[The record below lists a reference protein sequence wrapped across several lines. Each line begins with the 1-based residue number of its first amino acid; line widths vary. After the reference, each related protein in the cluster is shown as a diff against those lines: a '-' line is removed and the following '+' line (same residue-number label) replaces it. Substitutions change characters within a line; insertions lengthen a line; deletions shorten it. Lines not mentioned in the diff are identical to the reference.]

1 MALNFVESIFLRTFV
16 LPCSNY
22 TIIMYLDIRKGK
34 DPRYYIMQGFRKKE
48 GGTSSKVYM
57 KLGKASEIRERYGCG
72 DAEAWAHQKLKEIN
86 DSIKDDRASVMVSYN
101 PDKKI
106 ERGQWRTV
114 HCGHM
119 VLLPL
124 YNKLGLAQFS
134 AEVSKRHRFK
144 YDFADI
150 LRKLVM
156 CRILFPDSKRA
167 TREYLNDFVDA
178 PDFSLDD
185 IYNFLGILSQEI
197 THLQKNLYEATK
209 NELSR
214 RTGVIYYDCTNY
226 YFEIE
231 KEDTLRRYG
240 KSKEHRPNPIV
251 QMGMFMD
258 ADGLPLAFCINP
270 GNTSEQQTLR
280 PLEEILAN
288 EFNLS
293 EFVVCTDAGLASI
306 DNRLYNT
313 SEGRNYIVTQSIPQ
327 LPALMKDWAQE
338 KKGWR
343 RLGDKED
350 VSYDI
355 SELDLEKEK
364 GHLYYRERWFKEDRS
379 GVKAY
384 EERLIVTFS
393 PKYALYQRQ
402 LRAQHIQKALRMIE
416 RRSEKS
422 RQTQQDPRRLISTAK
437 YTDAGEL
444 AQNTVMSLDVK
455 LIEKEKAMDGL
466 SCVATRLEDSVGE
479 ILHVN
484 GYRYEI
490 EHLFRVTKTEFD
502 ARPVYLR
509 REDRIRAHFAI
520 CFVALL
526 LLKAF
531 QKQVNEGLDQGSGYS
546 SEQIIAA
553 LAGMD
558 YNVVRGTGYV
568 PAYSATALRSRCCEI
583 ANLPIDRQI
592 VLNRKMRQLLKV
604 LNKC

>member
-1 MALNFVESIFLRTFV
+1 
-16 LPCSNY
+16 
-22 TIIMYLDIRKGK
+22 MYLDIRKGK

-57 KLGKASEIRERYGCG
+57 KLGKESEIRERYGCA
-72 DAEAWAHQKLKEIN
+72 DAEAWARQKLREVN
-86 DSIKDDRASVMVSYN
+86 EAYKDDKASVMVSYS
-101 PDKKI
+101 PDRRI
-106 ERGQWRTV
+106 ETGKWRTV

-124 YNKLGLAQFS
+124 YNRLGLAQFS
-134 AEVSKRHRFK
+134 AEVSRRYRFR

-156 CRILFPDSKRA
+156 SRILFPDSKRA
-167 TREYLNDFVDA
+167 TRECLNDFVDA

-185 IYNFLGILSQEI
+185 IYNFLEVLSREI
-197 THLQKNLYEATK
+197 TPLQKSLYEATRK
-209 NELSR
+209 ELSR

-231 KEDTLRRYG
+231 REDELRRYG
-240 KSKEHRPNPIV
+240 RSKEHRPNPIV
-251 QMGMFMD
+251 QMGLFMD

-270 GNTSEQQTLR
+270 GNTSEQQTLQ

-293 EFVVCTDAGLASI
+293 EFIVCTDAGLASI

-313 SEGRNYIVTQSIPQ
+313 TEGRNYIVTQSIPQ
-327 LPALMKDWAQE
+327 LPALMKDWALE

-343 RLGDKED
+343 RLGDRED
-350 VSYDI
+350 VTYDI
-355 SELDLEKEK
+355 SELDLDMEKE
-364 GHLYYRERWFKEDRS
+364 HLYYRERWFKEDRS
-379 GVKAY
+379 TVKDF

-393 PKYALYQRQ
+393 PRYALYQRQ
-402 LRAQHIQKALRMIE
+402 LRAQHIQKALGMI
-416 RRSEKS
+416 RCRSEKS

-437 YTDAGEL
+437 YTDAGEM
-444 AQNTVMSLDVK
+444 AENTVMSLDVE

-466 SCVATRLEDSVGE
+466 NCVATRLEDSVGD
-479 ILHVN
+479 ILHAN
-484 GYRYEI
+484 GFRYEI

-531 QKQVNEGLDQGSGYS
+531 QRQVNEGLDEDSRYS
-546 SEQIIAA
+546 SEQIITA

-558 YNVVRGTGYV
+558 YNVIRGTGYV
-568 PAYSATALRSRCCEI
+568 PAYSATALRSRCCET

-592 VLNRKMRQLLKV
+592 VLNRKMRQHLKA

>member
-1 MALNFVESIFLRTFV
+1 
-16 LPCSNY
+16 
-22 TIIMYLDIRKGK
+22 MYLDIRKGK

-48 GGTSSKVYM
+48 GGTSSRVYL
-57 KLGKASEIRERYGCG
+57 KLGKASEIMDKYGCD
-72 DAEAWAHQKLKEIN
+72 DAEAWARQKLREVN
-86 DSIKDDRASVMVSYN
+86 DSIRDDKASVMVPYN
-101 PDKKI
+101 PDMKI
-106 ERGQWRTV
+106 ETGSWKTV

-134 AEVSKRHRFK
+134 AEVGRRHRFR

-156 CRILFPDSKRA
+156 CRVLFPDSKRA
-167 TREYLNDFVDA
+167 TRECLNEFVDA

-185 IYNFLGILSQEI
+185 IYNFLGVLAEEI
-197 THLQKNLYEATK
+197 TPLQKSLYEATR

-231 KEDTLRRYG
+231 KEDSLRRYG
-240 KSKEHRPNPIV
+240 RSKEHRPNPIV

-270 GNTSEQQTLR
+270 GNTSEQQTLQ

-288 EFNLS
+288 DFNLS

-313 SEGRNYIVTQSIPQ
+313 TEGRNYIVTQSIPQ
-327 LPALMKDWAQE
+327 LPGTMKDWALE
-338 KKGWR
+338 KKGWK
-343 RLGDKED
+343 RLGDSDD
-350 VSYDI
+350 VTYDI
-355 SELDLEKEK
+355 SELNLENEK
-364 GHLYYRERWFKEDRS
+364 GHLYYRERWFRENRS
-379 GVKAY
+379 AVKDY

-402 LRAQHIQKALRMIE
+402 LRAQHMEKALEMIR

-422 RQTQQDPRRLISTAK
+422 RQTQQDPRRLISTVRC
-437 YTDAGEL
+437 TDDGEV
-444 AQNTVMSLDVK
+444 AQNTLMSLDTD

-466 SCVATRLEDSVGE
+466 NCVATRLEDSVGD

-484 GYRYEI
+484 GFRYEI

-531 QKQVNEGLDQGSGYS
+531 QKQVNEGMDEDSRYS
-546 SEQIIAA
+546 SEQIISA
-553 LAGMD
+553 LAGMK

-568 PAYSATALRSRCCEI
+568 PAYSATALRSRCCET

-592 VLNRKMRQLLKV
+592 VLNREMRQYVKM
-604 LNKC
+604 LNKG

>member
-1 MALNFVESIFLRTFV
+1 
-16 LPCSNY
+16 
-22 TIIMYLDIRKGK
+22 MYLDIRKGK
-34 DPRYYIMQGFRKKE
+34 DRRFYIMQGFRIKG
-48 GGTSSKVYM
+48 GGTSTKVHM
-57 KLGKASEIRERYGCG
+57 KLGTESEIKEKYDCE
-72 DAEAWAHQKLKEIN
+72 DAEAWARQKLKEIN
-86 DSIKDDRASVMVSYN
+86 ASLKEEKASVMVSYN
-101 PDKKI
+101 PVKKI
-106 ERGQWRTV
+106 EPGRWRSV
-114 HCGHM
+114 HCGHL

-124 YNKLGLAQFS
+124 YNKLGLAKFS
-134 AEVSKRHRFK
+134 AEVASRHRFK

-150 LRKLVM
+150 LCKLVM

-167 TREYLNDFVDA
+167 SRECMNDFVDA

-185 IYNFLGILSQEI
+185 IYNFLEVLSKEL
-197 THLQKNLYEATK
+197 TPLQKSLYEATK

-231 KEDTLRRYG
+231 KEDNLRRYG

-270 GNTSEQQTLR
+270 GNTSEQQTLQ

-313 SEGRNYIVTQSIPQ
+313 TEGRNYIVTQSIPG
-327 LPALMKDWAQE
+327 LPGLMKEWALE
-338 KKGWR
+338 KTGWR
-343 RLGDKED
+343 KLGDKED
-350 VSYDI
+350 RVYDI
-355 SELDLEKEK
+355 SELDLAAEKDN
-364 GHLYYRERWFKEDRS
+364 LYYRERWFKENRS
-379 GVKAY
+379 SIKDY

-402 LRAQHIQKALRMIE
+402 LRAEHISKALRMIE
-416 RRSEKS
+416 NKSEKS
-422 RQTQQDPRRLISTAK
+422 RQAQQDPRRFIAT
-437 YTDAGEL
+437 THCTPDGEV
-444 AQNTVMSLDVK
+444 AEKSVMGLDMAA
-455 LIEKEKAMDGL
+455 IEKEKAMDGL
-466 SCVATRLEDSVGE
+466 NCLATKLDDTVGE

-484 GYRYEI
+484 GFRYEI

-520 CFVALL
+520 CFIALL

-531 QKQVNEGLDQGSGYS
+531 QKQLNEGLGEEQRYS
-546 SEQIIAA
+546 SEQIINA

-558 YNVVRGTGYV
+558 YNIVRGTGYV
-568 PAYSATALRSRCCEI
+568 PAYSATALRSRSCEVSGVQ
-583 ANLPIDRQI
+583 IDTQI
-592 VLNRKMRQLLKV
+592 VLNRKMRQYVKMLK
-604 LNKC
+604 KC

>member
-1 MALNFVESIFLRTFV
+1 
-16 LPCSNY
+16 
-22 TIIMYLDIRKGK
+22 MYLDIRKGK

-48 GGTSSKVYM
+48 GGTSSRVYL
-57 KLGKASEIRERYGCG
+57 KLGKASEIMDKYGCD
-72 DAEAWAHQKLKEIN
+72 DAEAWARRKLKEIN
-86 DSIKDDRASVMVSYN
+86 DSIRDDKASVMVPYN
-101 PDKKI
+101 PDMKI
-106 ERGQWRTV
+106 ETGSWKTV

-134 AEVSKRHRFK
+134 AEVSRRHRFR

-167 TREYLNDFVDA
+167 TRECLNEFVDA

-185 IYNFLGILSQEI
+185 IYNFLGVLAEEI
-197 THLQKNLYEATK
+197 TPLQKSLYEATR

-231 KEDTLRRYG
+231 KEDSLRRYG
-240 KSKEHRPNPIV
+240 RSKEHRPNPIV

-270 GNTSEQQTLR
+270 GNTGEQQTLQ

-288 EFNLS
+288 DFNLS

-313 SEGRNYIVTQSIPQ
+313 TEGRNYIVTQSIPQ
-327 LPALMKDWAQE
+327 LPGTMKDWALE
-338 KKGWR
+338 KKGWK
-343 RLGDKED
+343 RLGDSDD
-350 VSYDI
+350 VTYDI
-355 SELDLEKEK
+355 SELNLENEK
-364 GHLYYRERWFKEDRS
+364 GHLYYRERWFRENRS
-379 GVKAY
+379 AVKDY

-402 LRAQHIQKALRMIE
+402 LRAQHMEKALEMIR

-422 RQTQQDPRRLISTAK
+422 RQTQQDPRRLISTVRC
-437 YTDAGEL
+437 TDDGEV
-444 AQNTVMSLDVK
+444 AQNTLMSLDTD

-466 SCVATRLEDSVGE
+466 NCVATRLEDSVGD

-484 GYRYEI
+484 GFRYEI

-531 QKQVNEGLDQGSGYS
+531 QKQVNEGMDEDSRYS
-546 SEQIIAA
+546 SEQIISA
-553 LAGMD
+553 LAGMK

-568 PAYSATALRSRCCEI
+568 PAYSATALRSRCCET

-592 VLNRKMRQLLKV
+592 VLNREMRQYVKM
-604 LNKC
+604 LNKG

>member
-1 MALNFVESIFLRTFV
+1 
-16 LPCSNY
+16 
-22 TIIMYLDIRKGK
+22 MYLSVTKGK
-34 DPRYYIMQGFRKKE
+34 DPHFYILQSFRKKE
-48 GGTSSKVYM
+48 GGTTSKRYM
-57 KLGKASEIRERYGCG
+57 DLGTASHIKSVYGCS
-72 DAEAWAHQKLKEIN
+72 DPHAWAEAKLKDIN
-86 DSIKDDRASVMVSYN
+86 DSLKEDKASVMVLYN
-101 PDKKI
+101 PNKKI
-106 ERGQWRTV
+106 ESGQWRTV

-124 YNKLGLAQFS
+124 YNKLGLAKFS
-134 AEVSKRHRFK
+134 AGVAARHRFK

-150 LRKLVM
+150 LYKLVM

-167 TREYLNDFVDA
+167 TRECLNDFVDA

-185 IYNFLGILSQEI
+185 IYNFLGVLAKEI
-197 THLQKNLYEATK
+197 TPLQKSLYEATK
-209 NELSR
+209 RELSR

-270 GNTSEQQTLR
+270 GNTSEQQTLQ

-313 SEGRNYIVTQSIPQ
+313 TEGRNYIVTQSIPG
-327 LPALMKDWAQE
+327 LPKLMREWALE

-343 RLGDKED
+343 KLGDKD
-350 VSYDI
+350 DRTYDI
-355 SELDLEKEK
+355 SDLDLEAEK
-364 GHLYYRERWFKEDRS
+364 NSLYYRERWFKENRS
-379 GVKAY
+379 NVKDY

-402 LRAQHIQKALRMIE
+402 LRAQHIEKALSMIE
-416 RRSEKS
+416 KKSEKS
-422 RQTQQDPRRLISTAK
+422 RQTQQDPRRLIATTHCT
-437 YTDAGEL
+437 TDGEI
-444 AQNTVMSLDVK
+444 AENSVMSLDPEI
-455 LIEKEKAMDGL
+455 IEKEKAMDGL
-466 SCVATRLEDSVGE
+466 NCVATRLEDSVGE

-484 GYRYEI
+484 GFRYEI

-520 CFVALL
+520 CFIALL

-531 QKQVNEGLDQGSGYS
+531 QRQLNEGLGEEQRYS
-546 SEQIIAA
+546 SEQIINA

-558 YNVVRGTGYV
+558 YNIVRGTGYV
-568 PAYSATALRSRCCEI
+568 PAYSATALISRSCKVSGVQ
-583 ANLPIDRQI
+583 IDTQI
-592 VLNRKMRQLLKV
+592 VLNRKMRQYIKMLK
-604 LNKC
+604 KC

>member
-1 MALNFVESIFLRTFV
+1 
-16 LPCSNY
+16 
-22 TIIMYLDIRKGK
+22 MYLDIRKGK
-34 DPRYYIMQGFRKKE
+34 DPRFYIMQGFRKKE
-48 GGTSSKVYM
+48 GGTSSKVYLR
-57 KLGKASEIRERYGCG
+57 LGKASEIIEKYGCA
-72 DAEAWAHQKLKEIN
+72 DAEVWAREKLKEIN
-86 DSIKDDRASVMVSYN
+86 DSLKEGKASVMVTYS
-101 PDKKI
+101 PDRKI
-106 ERGQWRTV
+106 APGQWRTV

-124 YNKLGLAQFS
+124 YNKLGLDQFS
-134 AEVSKRHRFK
+134 AEVTRRYRFK

-167 TREYLNDFVDA
+167 TRECLNDFVDA

-185 IYNFLGILSQEI
+185 IYNFLEVLSNEI
-197 THLQKNLYEATK
+197 APLQKRLYEATR

-231 KEDTLRRYG
+231 KEDNLRRYG

-270 GNTSEQQTLR
+270 GNTSEQQTLQ

-306 DNRLYNT
+306 NNRLYNT
-313 SEGRNYIVTQSIPQ
+313 TEGRSYIVTQSIPQ
-327 LPALMKDWAQE
+327 LPKLMKDWALE

-350 VSYDI
+350 ITYDI
-355 SELDLEKEK
+355 SELNLEAERE
-364 GHLYYRERWFKEDRS
+364 HLFYRERWFKENRS
-379 GVKAY
+379 NVKEY

-402 LRAQHIQKALRMIE
+402 LRAQHIEKALRMIE
-416 RRSEKS
+416 RKSEKS
-422 RQTQQDPRRLISTAK
+422 RQTQQDPRRLITTAS
-437 YTDAGEL
+437 YTDDGEL
-444 AQNTVMSLDVK
+444 ASNTVMNLDVE
-455 LIEKEKAMDGL
+455 LIEKERAMDGL
-466 SCVATRLEDSVGE
+466 NCVATRLEDSVGE

-484 GYRYEI
+484 GFRYEI

-531 QKQVNEGLDQGSGYS
+531 QKQVNEGLDEDSRYS
-546 SEQIIAA
+546 SEQIIDA
-553 LAGMD
+553 LSGMD
-558 YNVVRGTGYV
+558 YNAVRGTGYV
-568 PAYSATALRSRCCEI
+568 PAYSATALRSRCCET

-592 VLNRKMRQLLKV
+592 VLNRKMRQYLKV

>member
-1 MALNFVESIFLRTFV
+1 
-16 LPCSNY
+16 
-22 TIIMYLDIRKGK
+22 MYLSISKGK
-34 DPRYYIMQGFRKKE
+34 DPHFYILQGFRKKE
-48 GGTSSKVYM
+48 GGTSSKLYM
-57 KLGKASEIRERYGCG
+57 NLGTASEIKKNYGCE
-72 DAEAWAHQKLKEIN
+72 DAEAWARLKLKEIN
-86 DSIKDDRASVMVSYN
+86 DSIKEDKASVMVSYN
-101 PDKKI
+101 PNKKI
-106 ERGQWRTV
+106 EAGQWRTV
-114 HCGHM
+114 HCGHL
-119 VLLPL
+119 VLMPL

-134 AEVSKRHRFK
+134 KEVTERYRFK

-150 LRKLVM
+150 LCKLVM

-167 TREYLNDFVDA
+167 SREYMNDFVDA
-178 PDFSLDD
+178 PDCSLDD
-185 IYNFLGILSQEI
+185 IYNFLEVLAKEI
-197 THLQKNLYEATK
+197 TPLQKRLYEATK
-209 NELSR
+209 KELSR

-231 KEDTLRRYG
+231 REDNLRRYG

-270 GNTSEQQTLR
+270 GNTSEQQTMQ

-306 DNRLYNT
+306 DNRRYNT
-313 SEGRNYIVTQSIPQ
+313 SEGRNYIVTQSIPG
-327 LPALMKDWAQE
+327 LPEQMKEWALE
-338 KKGWR
+338 KSGWR
-343 RLGDKED
+343 KFGDNED
-350 VSYDI
+350 RTYDI
-355 SELDLEKEK
+355 STLDLNAEK
-364 GHLYYRERWFKEDRS
+364 HNLYYRERWFKGNRS
-379 GVKAY
+379 NIKDY

-402 LRAQHIQKALRMIE
+402 LRAEHIEKAKRMIKNK
-416 RRSEKS
+416 SEKS
-422 RQTQQDPRRLISTAK
+422 RQTQQDPRRLIATAHC
-437 YTDAGEL
+437 TENGEI
-444 AQNTVMSLDVK
+444 AEKSVMNLNK
-455 LIEKEKAMDGL
+455 PLIEKEEAMDGL
-466 SCVATRLEDSVGE
+466 YCLATRLEDSVGE

-484 GYRYEI
+484 GFRYEI

-531 QKQVNEGLDQGSGYS
+531 QKQLNEGAKEEETYS
-546 SEQIIAA
+546 TEQIIKA

-558 YNVVRGTGYV
+558 YNVVRGTGYI
-568 PAYSATALRSRCCEI
+568 PAYSATELRSKCCQI
-583 ANLPIDRQI
+583 SNVQIDKQI
-592 VLNRKMRQLLKV
+592 VLNRKMRQYVKMLK
-604 LNKC
+604 LG

>member
-1 MALNFVESIFLRTFV
+1 
-16 LPCSNY
+16 
-22 TIIMYLDIRKGK
+22 MYLDIRKGK
-34 DPRYYIMQGFRKKE
+34 DRRFYIMQGFRVKG
-48 GGTSSKVYM
+48 GGTSTKVYL
-57 KLGKASEIRERYGCG
+57 KLGKESEIKEKYGCT
-72 DAEAWAHQKLKEIN
+72 DAEAWARQKLKEIN
-86 DSIKDDRASVMVSYN
+86 DSVKEDKASVMVSYN
-101 PDKKI
+101 PNRKI
-106 ERGQWRTV
+106 ESGQWRIV

-124 YNKLGLAQFS
+124 YNKLGLAGFS
-134 AEVSKRHRFK
+134 AEVSARHRFK
-144 YDFADI
+144 YNFEDI
-150 LRKLVM
+150 LFKLVM

-167 TREYLNDFVDA
+167 SREYMADFVDA

-185 IYNFLGILSQEI
+185 IYNFLEVLSKEI
-197 THLQKNLYEATK
+197 TPLQKSLYEATK

-231 KEDTLRRYG
+231 REDSLRRYG

-270 GNTSEQQTLR
+270 GNTSEQQTLK

-293 EFVVCTDAGLASI
+293 EFVVCTDAGLGSM

-313 SEGRNYIVTQSIPQ
+313 TEGRNYIVTQSIPG
-327 LPALMKDWAQE
+327 LPRLMREWALE
-338 KKGWR
+338 KTGWR
-343 RLGDKED
+343 RLGDKD
-350 VSYDI
+350 DRVYDI
-355 SELDLEKEK
+355 SDLDLEAEK
-364 GHLYYRERWFKEDRS
+364 NNLYYRERWFVENRS
-379 GVKAY
+379 DVKNY

-402 LRAQHIQKALRMIE
+402 LRAEHIGKALAMIG
-416 RRSEKS
+416 RKSEKS
-422 RQTQQDPRRLISTAK
+422 RQSQQDPRRLISTTHCTADGEVAQK
-437 YTDAGEL
+437 SVMALDTD
-444 AQNTVMSLDVK
+444 V
-455 LIEKEKAMDGL
+455 IEREQSMDGL
-466 SCVATRLEDSVGE
+466 NCVATRLEDSVGE

-484 GYRYEI
+484 GFRYEI
-490 EHLFRVTKTEFD
+490 EHLFRVTKTELD

-509 REDRIRAHFAI
+509 REDRIRAHFAV

-531 QKQVNEGLDQGSGYS
+531 QMQLNDGLGEDQKYS
-546 SEQIIAA
+546 TGQIINA

-568 PAYSATALRSRCCEI
+568 PAYSATLLRSRCCEVSGVQ
-583 ANLPIDRQI
+583 IDTQI
-592 VLNRKMRQLLKV
+592 VLNRKMRQYIKMLK
-604 LNKC
+604 KC

>member
-1 MALNFVESIFLRTFV
+1 
-16 LPCSNY
+16 
-22 TIIMYLDIRKGK
+22 MYLDIRKGK

-48 GGTSSKVYM
+48 GGTSSRVYL
-57 KLGKASEIRERYGCG
+57 KLGKASEIMDKYGCD
-72 DAEAWAHQKLKEIN
+72 DAEAWARRKLKEIN
-86 DSIKDDRASVMVSYN
+86 DSIRDDKASVMVPYN
-101 PDKKI
+101 PDMKI
-106 ERGQWRTV
+106 ETGNWKTV

-134 AEVSKRHRFK
+134 AEVSRRHRFR

-156 CRILFPDSKRA
+156 CRVLFPDSKRA
-167 TREYLNDFVDA
+167 TRECLNEFVDA

-185 IYNFLGILSQEI
+185 IYNFLGVLAEEI
-197 THLQKNLYEATK
+197 TPLQKSLYEATR

-231 KEDTLRRYG
+231 KEDSLRRYG
-240 KSKEHRPNPIV
+240 RSKEHRPNPIV

-270 GNTSEQQTLR
+270 GNTGEQQTLQ

-288 EFNLS
+288 DFNLS

-313 SEGRNYIVTQSIPQ
+313 TEGRNYIVTQSIPQ
-327 LPALMKDWAQE
+327 LPGTMKDWALE
-338 KKGWR
+338 KKGWK
-343 RLGDKED
+343 RLGDSDD
-350 VSYDI
+350 VTYDI
-355 SELDLEKEK
+355 SELNLENEK
-364 GHLYYRERWFKEDRS
+364 GHLYYRERWFRENRS
-379 GVKAY
+379 AVKDY

-402 LRAQHIQKALRMIE
+402 LRAQHMEKALEMIR

-422 RQTQQDPRRLISTAK
+422 RQTQQDPRRLISTVRC
-437 YTDAGEL
+437 TDDGEV
-444 AQNTVMSLDVK
+444 AQNTLMSLDTD

-466 SCVATRLEDSVGE
+466 NCVATRLEDSVGD

-484 GYRYEI
+484 GFRYEI

-531 QKQVNEGLDQGSGYS
+531 QRQVNEGMDEDSRYS
-546 SEQIIAA
+546 SEQIISA
-553 LAGMD
+553 LAGMK

-568 PAYSATALRSRCCEI
+568 PAYSATALRSRCCET

-592 VLNRKMRQLLKV
+592 VLNRKMRQYVKM
-604 LNKC
+604 LNKG

>member
-1 MALNFVESIFLRTFV
+1 
-16 LPCSNY
+16 
-22 TIIMYLDIRKGK
+22 MYLDIRKGK

-48 GGTSSKVYM
+48 GGTSSRVYL
-57 KLGKASEIRERYGCG
+57 KLGKASEIMDKYGCD
-72 DAEAWAHQKLKEIN
+72 DAEAWARRKLKEIN
-86 DSIKDDRASVMVSYN
+86 DSIRDDKASVMVPYN
-101 PDKKI
+101 PDMKI
-106 ERGQWRTV
+106 ETGNWKTV

-134 AEVSKRHRFK
+134 AEVSRRHRFR

-167 TREYLNDFVDA
+167 TRECLNEFVDA

-185 IYNFLGILSQEI
+185 IYNFLGVLAEEI
-197 THLQKNLYEATK
+197 TPLQKSLYEATR

-231 KEDTLRRYG
+231 KEDSLRRYG
-240 KSKEHRPNPIV
+240 RSKEHRPNPIV

-270 GNTSEQQTLR
+270 GNTGEQQTLQ

-288 EFNLS
+288 DFNLS

-313 SEGRNYIVTQSIPQ
+313 TEGRNYIVTQSIPQ
-327 LPALMKDWAQE
+327 LPGTMKDWALE
-338 KKGWR
+338 KKGWK
-343 RLGDKED
+343 RLGDSDD
-350 VSYDI
+350 VTYDI
-355 SELDLEKEK
+355 SELNLENEK
-364 GHLYYRERWFKEDRS
+364 GHLYYRERWFRENRS
-379 GVKAY
+379 AVKDY

-402 LRAQHIQKALRMIE
+402 LRAQHMEKALEMIR

-422 RQTQQDPRRLISTAK
+422 RQTQQDPRRLISTVRC
-437 YTDAGEL
+437 TDDGEV
-444 AQNTVMSLDVK
+444 AQNTLMSLDTD

-466 SCVATRLEDSVGE
+466 NCVATRLEDSVGD

-484 GYRYEI
+484 GFRYEI

-531 QKQVNEGLDQGSGYS
+531 QRQVNEGMDEDSRYS
-546 SEQIIAA
+546 SEQIISA
-553 LAGMD
+553 LAGMK

-568 PAYSATALRSRCCEI
+568 PAYSATALRSRCCET

-592 VLNRKMRQLLKV
+592 VLNRKMRQYVKM
-604 LNKC
+604 LNKG

>member
-1 MALNFVESIFLRTFV
+1 
-16 LPCSNY
+16 
-22 TIIMYLDIRKGK
+22 MYLSITKGK
-34 DPRYYIMQGFRKKE
+34 DPHFYILQAYRKKE
-48 GGTSSKVYM
+48 GGTSSKLYLN
-57 KLGKASEIRERYGCG
+57 LGTASEIRDKYGCA
-72 DAEAWAHQKLKEIN
+72 DAHVWAKSKLKEIN
-86 DSIKDDRASVMVSYN
+86 NSIKEDKASVMVSYN
-101 PDKKI
+101 PNKKI
-106 ERGQWRTV
+106 EAGQWRTV
-114 HCGHM
+114 HCGHL

-124 YNKLGLAQFS
+124 YNKLGLAKFS
-134 AEVSKRHRFK
+134 EEVMARHRFK

-150 LRKLVM
+150 LCKLVM

-167 TREYLNDFVDA
+167 SREYMTDFVDA

-185 IYNFLGILSQEI
+185 IYNFLEVLSKEI
-197 THLQKNLYEATK
+197 TPLQKSLYEATK

-231 KEDTLRRYG
+231 KEDDLRRYG

-258 ADGLPLAFCINP
+258 ADGLPLAFCIHP
-270 GNTSEQQTLR
+270 GNTSEQQTMQ

-288 EFNLS
+288 DFNLS

-313 SEGRNYIVTQSIPQ
+313 TEGRNYIVTQSIPG
-327 LPALMKDWAQE
+327 LPKLIKEWALE
-338 KKGWR
+338 KTGWR
-343 RLGDKED
+343 KLGDKQD
-350 VSYDI
+350 RIYDI
-355 SELDLEKEK
+355 SELNLEAEK
-364 GHLYYRERWFKEDRS
+364 DNLYYRERWFKENRS
-379 GVKAY
+379 NIKEY

-402 LRAQHIQKALRMIE
+402 LRAEHISKALQMIE
-416 RRSEKS
+416 RKSEKS
-422 RQTQQDPRRLISTAK
+422 RQTQQDPRRLINTTHCT
-437 YTDAGEL
+437 TDGEV
-444 AQNTVMSLDVK
+444 AEKSVMSLDTSV
-455 LIEKEKAMDGL
+455 IEKEQALDGL
-466 SCVATRLEDSVGE
+466 NCVATRLEDPVGE

-484 GYRYEI
+484 GFRYEI

-531 QKQVNEGLDQGSGYS
+531 QKQLNEGLEEDMHYS
-546 SEQIIAA
+546 TEQIISA

-568 PAYSATALRSRCCEI
+568 PAYSATNLRSRCCDVSKIQIDTEI
-583 ANLPIDRQI
+583 
-592 VLNRKMRQLLKV
+592 VVNRKMRQYIRMLK
-604 LNKC
+604 KS

>member
-1 MALNFVESIFLRTFV
+1 
-16 LPCSNY
+16 
-22 TIIMYLDIRKGK
+22 MYLDIRKGK
-34 DPRYYIMQGFRKKE
+34 DPRFYIVHGFRKKE
-48 GGTSSKVYM
+48 GGTSTSVYM
-57 KLGKASEIRERYGCG
+57 KLGKASEICERYGCA
-72 DAEAWAHQKLKEIN
+72 DAEAWARQKLKEVN
-86 DSIKDDRASVMVSYN
+86 DSLKDGKVPVAVNYN

-106 ERGQWRTV
+106 EEGNWKSV

-124 YNKLGLAQFS
+124 YNKLGLTQFS
-134 AEVSKRHRFK
+134 AEVSERYRFK

-167 TREYLNDFVDA
+167 TRECLNDFVDS

-185 IYNFLGILSQEI
+185 IYNFLAVLSKEI
-197 THLQKNLYEATK
+197 TPLQKSLYEATK

-231 KEDTLRRYG
+231 REDRLRRYG

-258 ADGLPLAFCINP
+258 TDGLPLAFCINP
-270 GNTSEQQTLR
+270 GNTNEQQTIK

-306 DNRLYNT
+306 DNRIYNT
-313 SEGRNYIVTQSIPQ
+313 TEGRNYIVTQSIPQ
-327 LPALMKDWAQE
+327 LPKLMREWALE

-343 RLGDKED
+343 RLGDIED
-350 VSYDI
+350 VTYDI
-355 SELDLEKEK
+355 SEINLENEK
-364 GHLYYRERWFKEDRS
+364 NHLYYRERWFKENRS

-402 LRAQHIQKALRMIE
+402 LRAQHIDKALGMIK
-416 RRSEKS
+416 RKSEKS
-422 RQTQQDPRRLISTAK
+422 RQTQQDPRRLISTIK
-437 YTDAGEL
+437 YTNDGEE
-444 AQNTVMSLDVK
+444 AQNTVMTLDQE

-466 SCVATRLEDSVGE
+466 NCIATRLEDPVSD

-484 GYRYEI
+484 GFRNEI

-531 QKQVNEGLDQGSGYS
+531 QKQVNEGLDEDNHYS
-546 SEQIIAA
+546 TEQIISA

-568 PAYSATALRSRCCEI
+568 PAYTATTLRTRCCET
-583 ANLPIDRQI
+583 ANLPINREI
-592 VLNRKMRQLLKV
+592 VLNRKMRQYLKV
-604 LNKC
+604 LNKG

>member
-1 MALNFVESIFLRTFV
+1 
-16 LPCSNY
+16 
-22 TIIMYLDIRKGK
+22 MYLDIRKGK

-48 GGTSSKVYM
+48 GGTSSRVYL
-57 KLGKASEIRERYGCG
+57 KLGKASEIMDKYGCD
-72 DAEAWAHQKLKEIN
+72 DAEAWARRKLKEIN
-86 DSIKDDRASVMVSYN
+86 DSIRDDKASVMVPYN
-101 PDKKI
+101 PDMKI
-106 ERGQWRTV
+106 ETGNWKTV

-134 AEVSKRHRFK
+134 AEVGRRHRFR

-156 CRILFPDSKRA
+156 CRVLFPDSKRA
-167 TREYLNDFVDA
+167 TRECLNEFVDA

-185 IYNFLGILSQEI
+185 IYNFLGVLAEEI
-197 THLQKNLYEATK
+197 TPLQKSLYEATR

-231 KEDTLRRYG
+231 KEDSLRRYG
-240 KSKEHRPNPIV
+240 RSKEHRPNPIV

-270 GNTSEQQTLR
+270 GNTGEQQTLQ

-288 EFNLS
+288 DFNLS

-313 SEGRNYIVTQSIPQ
+313 TEGRNYIVTQSIPQ
-327 LPALMKDWAQE
+327 LPGTMKDWALE
-338 KKGWR
+338 KKGWK
-343 RLGDKED
+343 RLGDSDD
-350 VSYDI
+350 VTYDI
-355 SELDLEKEK
+355 SELNLENEK
-364 GHLYYRERWFKEDRS
+364 GHLYYRERWFRENRS
-379 GVKAY
+379 AVKDY

-402 LRAQHIQKALRMIE
+402 LRAQHMEKALEMIR

-422 RQTQQDPRRLISTAK
+422 RQTQQDPRRLISTVRC
-437 YTDAGEL
+437 TDDGEV
-444 AQNTVMSLDVK
+444 AQNTLMSLDTD

-466 SCVATRLEDSVGE
+466 NCVATRLEDSVGD

-484 GYRYEI
+484 GFRYEI

-531 QKQVNEGLDQGSGYS
+531 QKQVNEGMDEDSRYS
-546 SEQIIAA
+546 SEQIISA
-553 LAGMD
+553 LAGMK

-568 PAYSATALRSRCCEI
+568 PAYSATALRSRCCET

-592 VLNRKMRQLLKV
+592 VLNREMRQYVKM
-604 LNKC
+604 LNKG

>member
-1 MALNFVESIFLRTFV
+1 
-16 LPCSNY
+16 
-22 TIIMYLDIRKGK
+22 MYLDIRKGK

-57 KLGKASEIRERYGCG
+57 KLGKASEIMERYGCT
-72 DAEAWAHQKLKEIN
+72 DAEAWARRKLKEIN
-86 DSIKDDRASVMVSYN
+86 DSAKDDKASVMVSYN
-101 PDKKI
+101 PGRKI
-106 ERGQWRTV
+106 ETGQWRTV

-124 YNKLGLAQFS
+124 YNKLGLTQFS

-156 CRILFPDSKRA
+156 CRVLFPDSKRA
-167 TREYLNDFVDA
+167 TRECLNDFVDA

-185 IYNFLGILSQEI
+185 IYNFLEVLSEEI
-197 THLQKNLYEATK
+197 TPLQKRLYKATR

-231 KEDTLRRYG
+231 KEDNLRRYG

-258 ADGLPLAFCINP
+258 SDGLPLAFCINP
-270 GNTSEQQTLR
+270 GNTSEQQTLK

-306 DNRLYNT
+306 DNRLYNNT
-313 SEGRNYIVTQSIPQ
+313 EGRNYIVTQSIPQ
-327 LPALMKDWAQE
+327 LPGPMKEWALQ

-343 RLGDKED
+343 RLGDRED
-350 VSYDI
+350 VTYDI
-355 SELDLEKEK
+355 SELDLDREKE
-364 GHLYYRERWFKEDRS
+364 HLYYRERWFIEDRS
-379 GVKAY
+379 TVRAY

-402 LRAQHIQKALRMIE
+402 LRAQHIEKALRMIE
-416 RRSEKS
+416 RKSEKS
-422 RQTQQDPRRLISTAK
+422 RQTQQDPRRLISTIK
-437 YTDAGEL
+437 CTDDGEVAL
-444 AQNTVMSLDVK
+444 NAVMNLDVE
-455 LIEKEKAMDGL
+455 LIEKETALDGL
-466 SCVATRLEDSVGE
+466 NCVATRLEDSVGD
-479 ILHVN
+479 ILQVN
-484 GYRYEI
+484 GFRYEI
-490 EHLFRVTKTEFD
+490 EHLFRVTKTEFN
-502 ARPVYLR
+502 ARPVFLQ

-531 QKQVNEGLDQGSGYS
+531 QKQVNEGLDEDRRYS

-568 PAYSATALRSRCCEI
+568 PSYSATALRSKCCEI
-583 ANLPIDRQI
+583 ANLQIDRQI
-592 VLNRKMRQLLKV
+592 VLNRKMRQYLKM
-604 LNKC
+604 LNNC

>member
-1 MALNFVESIFLRTFV
+1 
-16 LPCSNY
+16 
-22 TIIMYLDIRKGK
+22 MYLSITKGK
-34 DPRYYIMQGFRKKE
+34 DPHYYILQSFRKKE
-48 GGTSSKVYM
+48 GGTTSKRYM
-57 KLGKASEIRERYGCG
+57 DLGTESEIKERYGCS
-72 DAEAWAHQKLKEIN
+72 DAEAWARQKLKEIN
-86 DSIKDDRASVMVSYN
+86 DSLKEDKASVMVSYN
-101 PDKKI
+101 PNKKI
-106 ERGQWRTV
+106 EVGQWRTV

-124 YNKLGLAQFS
+124 YNKLGLDQFS
-134 AEVSKRHRFK
+134 AEVTARYRFK

-150 LRKLVM
+150 LCKLVM

-167 TREYLNDFVDA
+167 SREYMGDFVDA

-185 IYNFLGILSQEI
+185 IYNFLEVLSKEI
-197 THLQKNLYEATK
+197 TPLQRCLYEATK

-231 KEDTLRRYG
+231 KEDNLRKYG

-270 GNTSEQQTLR
+270 GNTSEQQTLQ

-306 DNRLYNT
+306 NNRLYNT
-313 SEGRNYIVTQSIPQ
+313 SEGRNYIVTQSIPG
-327 LPALMKDWAQE
+327 LPKLLREWALE
-338 KKGWR
+338 KTGWR
-343 RLGDKED
+343 KLGDKED
-350 VSYDI
+350 RVYDI
-355 SELDLEKEK
+355 SELDLNAEKDS
-364 GHLYYRERWFKEDRS
+364 LYYRERWFKENRS
-379 GVKAY
+379 NIKDY

-402 LRAQHIQKALRMIE
+402 LRVEHIAKALRMIE
-416 RRSEKS
+416 NKSEKS
-422 RQTQQDPRRLISTAK
+422 RQTQQDPRRLIATTHCTA
-437 YTDAGEL
+437 DGEV
-444 AQNTVMSLDVK
+444 AEKSVMSLDTAA
-455 LIEKEKAMDGL
+455 IEKEQEMDGL
-466 SCVATRLEDSVGE
+466 NCLATKLEDSIGE

-484 GYRYEI
+484 GFRYEI
-490 EHLFRVTKTEFD
+490 EHLFRVIKTDFD

-531 QKQVNEGLDQGSGYS
+531 QMQLNNGLEEYQQYS
-546 SEQIIAA
+546 TEQIIKA

-568 PAYSATALRSRCCEI
+568 PAYTSTSLRSRCCEVS
-583 ANLPIDRQI
+583 NVHIDTQI
-592 VLNRKMRQLLKV
+592 VLNRKMRQYIKMLK
-604 LNKC
+604 KS

>member
-1 MALNFVESIFLRTFV
+1 
-16 LPCSNY
+16 
-22 TIIMYLDIRKGK
+22 MYLDIRKGK
-34 DPRYYIMQGFRKKE
+34 DPRFYIVHGFRKKE
-48 GGTSSKVYM
+48 GGTSTSVYM
-57 KLGKASEIRERYGCG
+57 KLGKASEICERYGCA
-72 DAEAWAHQKLKEIN
+72 DAEAWARQKLKEVN
-86 DSIKDDRASVMVSYN
+86 DSLKDGKVPVAVNYN

-106 ERGQWRTV
+106 EEGNWKSV

-124 YNKLGLAQFS
+124 YNKLGLTQFS
-134 AEVSKRHRFK
+134 AEVSERYRFK

-167 TREYLNDFVDA
+167 TRECLNDFVDS

-185 IYNFLGILSQEI
+185 IYNFLAVLSKEI
-197 THLQKNLYEATK
+197 TPLQKSLYEATK

-231 KEDTLRRYG
+231 REDRLRRYG

-258 ADGLPLAFCINP
+258 TDGLPLAFCINP
-270 GNTSEQQTLR
+270 GNTNEQQTIK

-306 DNRLYNT
+306 DNRIYNT
-313 SEGRNYIVTQSIPQ
+313 TEGRNYIVTQSIPQ
-327 LPALMKDWAQE
+327 LPKLMRDWALE

-343 RLGDKED
+343 RLGDIED
-350 VSYDI
+350 VTYDI
-355 SELDLEKEK
+355 SEINLENEK
-364 GHLYYRERWFKEDRS
+364 NHLYYRERWFKENRS
-379 GVKAY
+379 GVKSY

-402 LRAQHIQKALRMIE
+402 LRAQHIDKALSMIK
-416 RRSEKS
+416 RKSEKS
-422 RQTQQDPRRLISTAK
+422 RQTQQDPRRLISTIK
-437 YTDAGEL
+437 YTNDGEE
-444 AQNTVMSLDVK
+444 AQNTVMTLDQE

-466 SCVATRLEDSVGE
+466 NCIATRLEDPVSD

-484 GYRYEI
+484 GFRNEI

-531 QKQVNEGLDQGSGYS
+531 QKQVNEGLDEDNHYS
-546 SEQIIAA
+546 TEQIISA

-568 PAYSATALRSRCCEI
+568 PAYTATTLRTRCCET
-583 ANLPIDRQI
+583 ANLPINREI
-592 VLNRKMRQLLKV
+592 VLNRKMRQYLKV
-604 LNKC
+604 LNKG

>member
-1 MALNFVESIFLRTFV
+1 
-16 LPCSNY
+16 
-22 TIIMYLDIRKGK
+22 MYLDIRKGK

-48 GGTSSKVYM
+48 GGTSSRVYL
-57 KLGKASEIRERYGCG
+57 KLGKASEIMDKYGCD
-72 DAEAWAHQKLKEIN
+72 DAEAWARQKLREVN
-86 DSIKDDRASVMVSYN
+86 DSIRDDKASVMVPYN
-101 PDKKI
+101 PDMKI
-106 ERGQWRTV
+106 ETGSWKTV

-134 AEVSKRHRFK
+134 AEVGRRHRFR

-156 CRILFPDSKRA
+156 CRVLFPDSKRA
-167 TREYLNDFVDA
+167 TRECLNEFVDA

-185 IYNFLGILSQEI
+185 IYNFLGVLAEEI
-197 THLQKNLYEATK
+197 TPLQKSLYEATR

-231 KEDTLRRYG
+231 KEDSLRRYG
-240 KSKEHRPNPIV
+240 RSKEHRPNPIV

-270 GNTSEQQTLR
+270 GNTSEQQTLQ

-288 EFNLS
+288 DFNLS

-313 SEGRNYIVTQSIPQ
+313 TEGRNYIVTQSIPQ
-327 LPALMKDWAQE
+327 LPGTMKDWALE
-338 KKGWR
+338 KKGWK
-343 RLGDKED
+343 RLGDSDD
-350 VSYDI
+350 VTYDI
-355 SELDLEKEK
+355 SELNLENEK
-364 GHLYYRERWFKEDRS
+364 GHLYYRERWFRENRS
-379 GVKAY
+379 AVKDY

-402 LRAQHIQKALRMIE
+402 LRAQHMEKALEMIR

-422 RQTQQDPRRLISTAK
+422 RQTQQDPRRLISTVRC
-437 YTDAGEL
+437 TDDGEV
-444 AQNTVMSLDVK
+444 AQNTLMSLDTD

-466 SCVATRLEDSVGE
+466 NCVATRLEDSVGD

-484 GYRYEI
+484 GFRYEI

-531 QKQVNEGLDQGSGYS
+531 QRQVNEGMDEDSRYS
-546 SEQIIAA
+546 SEQIISA
-553 LAGMD
+553 LAGMK

-568 PAYSATALRSRCCEI
+568 PAYSATALRSRCCET

-592 VLNRKMRQLLKV
+592 VLNRKMRQYVKM
-604 LNKC
+604 LNKG

>member
-1 MALNFVESIFLRTFV
+1 
-16 LPCSNY
+16 
-22 TIIMYLDIRKGK
+22 MYLDIRKGK

-48 GGTSSKVYM
+48 GGTSSRVYL
-57 KLGKASEIRERYGCG
+57 KLGKASEIMDKYGCD
-72 DAEAWAHQKLKEIN
+72 DAEAWARQKLREVN
-86 DSIKDDRASVMVSYN
+86 DSIRDDKASVMVPYN
-101 PDKKI
+101 PDMKI
-106 ERGQWRTV
+106 ETGSWKTV

-134 AEVSKRHRFK
+134 AEVGRRHRFR

-156 CRILFPDSKRA
+156 CRVLFPDSKRA
-167 TREYLNDFVDA
+167 TRECLNEFVDA

-185 IYNFLGILSQEI
+185 IYNFLGVLAEEI
-197 THLQKNLYEATK
+197 TPLQKSLYEATR

-231 KEDTLRRYG
+231 KEDSLRRYG
-240 KSKEHRPNPIV
+240 RSKEHRPNPIV

-270 GNTSEQQTLR
+270 GNTGEQQTLQ

-288 EFNLS
+288 DFNLS

-313 SEGRNYIVTQSIPQ
+313 TEGRNYIVTQSIPQ
-327 LPALMKDWAQE
+327 LPGTMKDWALE
-338 KKGWR
+338 KKGWK
-343 RLGDKED
+343 RLGDSDD
-350 VSYDI
+350 VTYDI
-355 SELDLEKEK
+355 SELNLENEK
-364 GHLYYRERWFKEDRS
+364 GHLYYRERWFRENRS
-379 GVKAY
+379 AVKDY

-402 LRAQHIQKALRMIE
+402 LRAQHMEKALEMIR

-422 RQTQQDPRRLISTAK
+422 RQTQQDPRRLISTVRC
-437 YTDAGEL
+437 TDDGEV
-444 AQNTVMSLDVK
+444 AQNTLMSLDTD

-466 SCVATRLEDSVGE
+466 NCVATRLEDSVGD

-484 GYRYEI
+484 GFRYEI

-531 QKQVNEGLDQGSGYS
+531 QRQVNEGMDEDSRYS
-546 SEQIIAA
+546 SEQIISA
-553 LAGMD
+553 LAGMK

-568 PAYSATALRSRCCEI
+568 PAYSATALRSRCCET

-592 VLNRKMRQLLKV
+592 VLNREMRQYVKM
-604 LNKC
+604 LNKG

>member
-1 MALNFVESIFLRTFV
+1 
-16 LPCSNY
+16 
-22 TIIMYLDIRKGK
+22 MYLDIRKGK
-34 DPRYYIMQGFRKKE
+34 DPRFYIMQGFRVKG
-48 GGTSSKVYM
+48 GGTSTKVYLN
-57 KLGKASEIRERYGCG
+57 LGKASEIKEKYGCA
-72 DAEAWAHQKLKEIN
+72 DAETWARQKLREIN
-86 DSIKDDRASVMVSYN
+86 DSLKEGKSSVLVSYN
-101 PDKKI
+101 PNKKI
-106 ERGQWRTV
+106 ETGKWRTV

-124 YNKLGLAQFS
+124 YNKLGMAQFS
-134 AEVSKRHRFK
+134 AEVSSRHRFK
-144 YDFADI
+144 FDFADI
-150 LRKLVM
+150 LCKLVM
-156 CRILFPDSKRA
+156 CRVLFPDSKRA
-167 TREYLNDFVDA
+167 TRERLNNFIDA

-185 IYNFLGILSQEI
+185 IYHFLEVLSKEI
-197 THLQKNLYEATK
+197 TPLQKSIYEATK
-209 NELSR
+209 EELSR

-231 KEDTLRRYG
+231 KEDELRRYG

-270 GNTSEQQTLR
+270 GNTSEQQTLQ

-306 DNRLYNT
+306 NNRLYNT

-327 LPALMKDWAQE
+327 LPKLMKEWALE
-338 KKGWR
+338 KTGWR

-350 VSYDI
+350 ITYNI
-355 SELDLEKEK
+355 SELNLESFKDS
-364 GHLYYRERWFKEDRS
+364 LFYRERWFKENRS
-379 GVKAY
+379 NVKEY

-402 LRAQHIQKALRMIE
+402 LRAQHIEKALRMIE
-416 RRSEKS
+416 RKSEKS
-422 RQTQQDPRRLISTAK
+422 RQTQQDPRRLISTVH
-437 YTDAGEL
+437 YTEDGEP
-444 AQNTVMSLDVK
+444 AQNIHMTLNAD
-455 LIEKEKAMDGL
+455 LIKDEREMDGL
-466 SCVATRLEDSVGE
+466 NCIATRLEDSVGD

-526 LLKAF
+526 LIKAF
-531 QKQVNEGLDQGSGYS
+531 QKEVNQGLKEEESYS
-546 SEQIIAA
+546 SEQIIDA
-553 LAGMD
+553 LAGMN

-568 PAYSATALRSRCCEI
+568 PAYSATNLRSRCCEI
-583 ANLPIDRQI
+583 TNLPIDRQI
-592 VLNRKMRQLLKV
+592 VTIRKMRQYLRSVKV
-604 LNKC
+604 C

>member
-1 MALNFVESIFLRTFV
+1 
-16 LPCSNY
+16 
-22 TIIMYLDIRKGK
+22 MYLDIRKGK

-48 GGTSSKVYM
+48 GGTSSRVYL
-57 KLGKASEIRERYGCG
+57 KLGKASEIMDKYGCD
-72 DAEAWAHQKLKEIN
+72 DAEAWARRKLKEIN
-86 DSIKDDRASVMVSYN
+86 DSIRDDKASVMVPYN
-101 PDKKI
+101 PDMKI
-106 ERGQWRTV
+106 ETGSWKTV

-134 AEVSKRHRFK
+134 AEVSRRHRFR

-167 TREYLNDFVDA
+167 TRECLNEFVDA

-185 IYNFLGILSQEI
+185 IYNFLGVLAEEI
-197 THLQKNLYEATK
+197 TPLQKSLYEATR

-231 KEDTLRRYG
+231 KEDSLRRYG
-240 KSKEHRPNPIV
+240 RSKEHRPNPIV

-270 GNTSEQQTLR
+270 GNTGEQQTLQ

-288 EFNLS
+288 DFNLS

-313 SEGRNYIVTQSIPQ
+313 TEGRNYIVTQSIPQ
-327 LPALMKDWAQE
+327 LPGTMKDWALE
-338 KKGWR
+338 KKGWK
-343 RLGDKED
+343 RLGDSDD
-350 VSYDI
+350 VTYDI
-355 SELDLEKEK
+355 SELNLENEK
-364 GHLYYRERWFKEDRS
+364 GHLYYRERWFRENRS
-379 GVKAY
+379 AVKDY

-402 LRAQHIQKALRMIE
+402 LRAQHMEKALEMIR

-422 RQTQQDPRRLISTAK
+422 RQTQQDPRRLISTVRC
-437 YTDAGEL
+437 TDDGEV
-444 AQNTVMSLDVK
+444 AQNTLMSLDTD

-466 SCVATRLEDSVGE
+466 NCVATRLEDSVGD

-484 GYRYEI
+484 GFRYEI

-531 QKQVNEGLDQGSGYS
+531 QRQVNEGMDEDSRYS
-546 SEQIIAA
+546 SEQIISA
-553 LAGMD
+553 LAGMK

-568 PAYSATALRSRCCEI
+568 PAYSATALRSRCCET

-592 VLNRKMRQLLKV
+592 VLNRKMRQYVKM
-604 LNKC
+604 LNKG

>member
-1 MALNFVESIFLRTFV
+1 
-16 LPCSNY
+16 
-22 TIIMYLDIRKGK
+22 MYLDIRKGK
-34 DPRYYIMQGFRKKE
+34 DPRFYIVHGFRKKE
-48 GGTSSKVYM
+48 GGTSTSVYM
-57 KLGKASEIRERYGCG
+57 KLGKASEICERYGCA
-72 DAEAWAHQKLKEIN
+72 DAEAWARQKLKEVN
-86 DSIKDDRASVMVSYN
+86 DSLKDGKVPVAVNYN

-106 ERGQWRTV
+106 EEGNWKSV

-124 YNKLGLAQFS
+124 YNKLGLTQFS
-134 AEVSKRHRFK
+134 AEVSERYRFK

-167 TREYLNDFVDA
+167 TRECLNDFVDS

-185 IYNFLGILSQEI
+185 IYNFLAVLSKEI
-197 THLQKNLYEATK
+197 TPLQKSLYEATK

-231 KEDTLRRYG
+231 REDRLRRYG

-258 ADGLPLAFCINP
+258 TDGLPLAFCINP
-270 GNTSEQQTLR
+270 GNTNEQQTIK

-306 DNRLYNT
+306 DNRIYNT
-313 SEGRNYIVTQSIPQ
+313 TEGRNYIVTQSIPQ
-327 LPALMKDWAQE
+327 LPKLMREWALE

-343 RLGDKED
+343 RLGDIED
-350 VSYDI
+350 VTYDI
-355 SELDLEKEK
+355 SEINLENEK
-364 GHLYYRERWFKEDRS
+364 NHLYYRERWFKENRS

-402 LRAQHIQKALRMIE
+402 LRAQHIDKALSMIK
-416 RRSEKS
+416 RKSEKS
-422 RQTQQDPRRLISTAK
+422 RQTQQDPRRLISTIK
-437 YTDAGEL
+437 YTNDGEE
-444 AQNTVMSLDVK
+444 AQNTVMTLDQE

-466 SCVATRLEDSVGE
+466 NCIATRLEDTVSD

-484 GYRYEI
+484 GFRNEI

-531 QKQVNEGLDQGSGYS
+531 QKQVNEGLDEDNHYS
-546 SEQIIAA
+546 TEQIISA

-568 PAYSATALRSRCCEI
+568 PAYTATTLRTRCCET
-583 ANLPIDRQI
+583 ANLPINREI
-592 VLNRKMRQLLKV
+592 VLNRKMRQYLKV
-604 LNKC
+604 LNKG

>member
-1 MALNFVESIFLRTFV
+1 
-16 LPCSNY
+16 
-22 TIIMYLDIRKGK
+22 MYLDIRKGK

-48 GGTSSKVYM
+48 GGTSSRVYL
-57 KLGKASEIRERYGCG
+57 KLGKASEIMDKYGCD
-72 DAEAWAHQKLKEIN
+72 DAEAWARQKLREVN
-86 DSIKDDRASVMVSYN
+86 DSIRDDKASVMVPYN
-101 PDKKI
+101 PDMKI
-106 ERGQWRTV
+106 ETGSWKTV

-134 AEVSKRHRFK
+134 AEVSRRHRFR

-167 TREYLNDFVDA
+167 TRECLNEFVDA

-185 IYNFLGILSQEI
+185 IYNFLGVLAEEI
-197 THLQKNLYEATK
+197 TPLQKSLYEATR

-231 KEDTLRRYG
+231 KEDSLRRYG
-240 KSKEHRPNPIV
+240 RSKEHRPNPIV

-270 GNTSEQQTLR
+270 GNTGEQQTLQ

-288 EFNLS
+288 DFNLS

-313 SEGRNYIVTQSIPQ
+313 TEGRNYIVTQSIPQ
-327 LPALMKDWAQE
+327 LPGTMKDWALE
-338 KKGWR
+338 KKGWK
-343 RLGDKED
+343 RLGDSDD
-350 VSYDI
+350 VTYDI
-355 SELDLEKEK
+355 SELNLENEK
-364 GHLYYRERWFKEDRS
+364 GHLYYRERWFRENRS
-379 GVKAY
+379 AVKDY

-402 LRAQHIQKALRMIE
+402 LRAQHMEKALEMIR

-422 RQTQQDPRRLISTAK
+422 RQTQQDPRRLISTVRC
-437 YTDAGEL
+437 TDDGEV
-444 AQNTVMSLDVK
+444 AQNTLMSLDTD

-466 SCVATRLEDSVGE
+466 NCVATRLEDSVGD

-484 GYRYEI
+484 GFRYEI

-531 QKQVNEGLDQGSGYS
+531 QKQVNEGMDEDSRYS
-546 SEQIIAA
+546 SEQIISA
-553 LAGMD
+553 LAGMK

-568 PAYSATALRSRCCEI
+568 PAYSATALRSRCCET

-592 VLNRKMRQLLKV
+592 VLNREMRQYVKM
-604 LNKC
+604 LNKG

>member
-1 MALNFVESIFLRTFV
+1 
-16 LPCSNY
+16 
-22 TIIMYLDIRKGK
+22 MYLDIRKGK

-48 GGTSSKVYM
+48 GGTSSRVYL
-57 KLGKASEIRERYGCG
+57 KLGKASEIMDKYGCD
-72 DAEAWAHQKLKEIN
+72 DAEAWARWKLKEIN
-86 DSIKDDRASVMVSYN
+86 DSIRDDKASVMVPYN
-101 PDKKI
+101 PDMKI
-106 ERGQWRTV
+106 ETGSWKTV

-134 AEVSKRHRFK
+134 AEVSRRHRFR

-167 TREYLNDFVDA
+167 TRECLNEFVDA

-185 IYNFLGILSQEI
+185 IYNFLGVLAEEI
-197 THLQKNLYEATK
+197 TPLQKSLYEATR

-231 KEDTLRRYG
+231 KEDSLRRYG
-240 KSKEHRPNPIV
+240 RSKEHRPNPIV

-270 GNTSEQQTLR
+270 GNTGEQQTLQ

-288 EFNLS
+288 DFNLS

-313 SEGRNYIVTQSIPQ
+313 TEGRNYIVTQSIPQ
-327 LPALMKDWAQE
+327 LPGTMKDWALE
-338 KKGWR
+338 KKGWK
-343 RLGDKED
+343 RLGDSDD
-350 VSYDI
+350 VTYDI
-355 SELDLEKEK
+355 SELNLENEK
-364 GHLYYRERWFKEDRS
+364 GHLYYRERWFRENRS
-379 GVKAY
+379 TVKAY

-402 LRAQHIQKALRMIE
+402 LRAQHMEKALEMIR

-422 RQTQQDPRRLISTAK
+422 RQIQQDPRRLISTVRC
-437 YTDAGEL
+437 TDDGEV
-444 AQNTVMSLDVK
+444 AQNTLMSLDTD

-466 SCVATRLEDSVGE
+466 NCVATRLEDSVGD

-484 GYRYEI
+484 GFRYEI

-531 QKQVNEGLDQGSGYS
+531 QRQVNEGMDEDSRYS
-546 SEQIIAA
+546 SEQIISA
-553 LAGMD
+553 LAGMK

-568 PAYSATALRSRCCEI
+568 PAYSATALRSRCCET

-592 VLNRKMRQLLKV
+592 VLNRKMRQYVKM
-604 LNKC
+604 LNKG

>member
-1 MALNFVESIFLRTFV
+1 
-16 LPCSNY
+16 
-22 TIIMYLDIRKGK
+22 MYLSITKGK
-34 DPRYYIMQGFRKKE
+34 DPHFYILQGFRKKE
-48 GGTSSKVYM
+48 GGTSSKLYM
-57 KLGKASEIRERYGCG
+57 NLGTASEIKERYGCA
-72 DAEAWAHQKLKEIN
+72 DAEAWAREKLKEIN
-86 DSIKDDRASVMVSYN
+86 DNIKEEKASVMVSYN
-101 PDKKI
+101 PNKKI
-106 ERGQWRTV
+106 EPGQWRSV

-124 YNKLGLAQFS
+124 YNKLGLAEFS
-134 AEVSKRHRFK
+134 AEVTARHRFK

-150 LRKLVM
+150 LCKLVM
-156 CRILFPDSKRA
+156 CRVLFPDSKRA
-167 TREYLNDFVDA
+167 TRECLTDFVDA

-185 IYNFLGILSQEI
+185 IYNFLGVLANEI
-197 THLQKNLYEATK
+197 TPLQKRLYEATK

-231 KEDTLRRYG
+231 REDSLRRYG

-270 GNTSEQQTLR
+270 GNTSEQQTLQ

-306 DNRLYNT
+306 NNRLYNT
-313 SEGRNYIVTQSIPQ
+313 TEGRNYIVTQSIPG
-327 LPALMKDWAQE
+327 LPKLMKEWAFE
-338 KKGWR
+338 KTGWR
-343 RLGDKED
+343 KLGDKED
-350 VSYDI
+350 CTYDI
-355 SELDLEKEK
+355 SEIDLEAEK
-364 GHLYYRERWFKEDRS
+364 DTLYYRDRWFREDRS
-379 GVKAY
+379 NIKSY

-393 PKYALYQRQ
+393 PGYALYQRQ
-402 LRAQHIQKALRMIE
+402 LRAQHVEKALKMIANK
-416 RRSEKS
+416 SEKS
-422 RQTQQDPRRLISTAK
+422 RQTQQDPRRLIATT
-437 YTDAGEL
+437 YCTTEGEV
-444 AQNTVMSLDVK
+444 AENSVMGLDMK
-455 LIEKEKAMDGL
+455 IIEKEKALDGL
-466 SCVATRLEDSVGE
+466 NCVATRLEDTVGE

-484 GYRYEI
+484 GFRYEI

-531 QKQVNEGLDQGSGYS
+531 QKQVNEGLNEGCEYS
-546 SEQIIAA
+546 TEQIINA

-568 PAYSATALRSRCCEI
+568 PAYSATKLRLRCCEVS
-583 ANLPIDRQI
+583 NVNIDTQI
-592 VLNRKMRQLLKV
+592 VVNRKMRQYIKMLK
-604 LNKC
+604 KR

>member
-1 MALNFVESIFLRTFV
+1 
-16 LPCSNY
+16 
-22 TIIMYLDIRKGK
+22 MYLDIRKGK

-57 KLGKASEIRERYGCG
+57 KLGKASEIREHYGCA
-72 DAEAWAHQKLKEIN
+72 DAEAWARQKLQEIN
-86 DSIKDDRASVMVSYN
+86 SSIKEDKTSVMVTYN
-101 PDKKI
+101 PDRKI
-106 ERGQWRTV
+106 EAGQWKTV

-134 AEVSKRHRFK
+134 AEVSKCHRFK

-167 TREYLNDFVDA
+167 TREILNDFVDA

-185 IYNFLGILSQEI
+185 IYNFLEVLSREI
-197 THLQKNLYEATK
+197 TPLQKRLYEATR

-231 KEDTLRRYG
+231 KEDELRRYG

-270 GNTSEQQTLR
+270 GNTSEQQTIQ

-288 EFNLS
+288 EFKLS
-293 EFVVCTDAGLASI
+293 EFIVCTDAGLASI

-313 SEGRNYIVTQSIPQ
+313 TEGRNYIVTQSIPQ
-327 LPALMKDWAQE
+327 LPGRLKDWALE
-338 KKGWR
+338 KKGWK
-343 RLGDKED
+343 RLGDSND
-350 VSYDI
+350 VTYDI
-355 SELDLEKEK
+355 SELDLDREKE
-364 GHLYYRERWFKEDRS
+364 HLFYRERWFKEDRS
-379 GVKAY
+379 NVKAY

-402 LRAQHIQKALRMIE
+402 LRAQHIEKALGMIE

-422 RQTQQDPRRLISTAK
+422 RQTQQDPRRLISTVK
-437 YTDAGEL
+437 CTDDGEV
-444 AQNTVMSLDVK
+444 ANNTAMSLDVE

-466 SCVATRLEDSVGE
+466 NCVATRMEDSVWD

-484 GYRYEI
+484 GYRSEI

-531 QKQVNEGLDQGSGYS
+531 QKQVNEGLDKDERYS
-546 SEQIIAA
+546 SEQIIDA

-558 YNVVRGTGYV
+558 YNMVRGTGYV
-568 PAYSATALRSRCCEI
+568 PAYSATVLRSRCCET

-592 VLNRKMRQLLKV
+592 VLNRKMRQYLKA

>member
-1 MALNFVESIFLRTFV
+1 
-16 LPCSNY
+16 
-22 TIIMYLDIRKGK
+22 MYLSITKGK
-34 DPRYYIMQGFRKKE
+34 DPHFYILQPYRKKE
-48 GGTSSKVYM
+48 GGTSSKLYLN
-57 KLGKASEIRERYGCG
+57 LGTASEIRDKYGCA
-72 DAEAWAHQKLKEIN
+72 DAHVWAKAKLKEIN
-86 DSIKDDRASVMVSYN
+86 NSIKEDKASVMVSYN
-101 PDKKI
+101 PNKKI
-106 ERGQWRTV
+106 EAGQWRTV
-114 HCGHM
+114 HCGHL

-124 YNKLGLAQFS
+124 YNKLGLAKFS
-134 AEVSKRHRFK
+134 EEVMARHRFK

-150 LRKLVM
+150 LCKLVM

-167 TREYLNDFVDA
+167 SREYMTDFVDA

-185 IYNFLGILSQEI
+185 IYNFLEVLSKEI
-197 THLQKNLYEATK
+197 TPLQKSLYEATK

-231 KEDTLRRYG
+231 KEDDLRRYG

-258 ADGLPLAFCINP
+258 ADGLPLAFCIHP
-270 GNTSEQQTLR
+270 GNTSEQQTMQ

-288 EFNLS
+288 DFNLS

-313 SEGRNYIVTQSIPQ
+313 TEGRNYIVTQSIPG
-327 LPALMKDWAQE
+327 LPKLIKEWALE
-338 KKGWR
+338 KTGWR
-343 RLGDKED
+343 KLGDKQD
-350 VSYDI
+350 RIYDI
-355 SELDLEKEK
+355 SELNLEAEK
-364 GHLYYRERWFKEDRS
+364 DNLYYRERWFKENRS
-379 GVKAY
+379 NIKEY

-402 LRAQHIQKALRMIE
+402 LRAEHISKALQMIE
-416 RRSEKS
+416 RKSEKS
-422 RQTQQDPRRLISTAK
+422 RQTQQDPRRLINTTHCT
-437 YTDAGEL
+437 TDGEV
-444 AQNTVMSLDVK
+444 AEKSVMSLDTSV
-455 LIEKEKAMDGL
+455 IEKEQALDGL
-466 SCVATRLEDSVGE
+466 NCVATRLEDPVGE

-484 GYRYEI
+484 GFRYEI

-531 QKQVNEGLDQGSGYS
+531 QKQLNEGLEEDMHYS
-546 SEQIIAA
+546 TEQIISA

-568 PAYSATALRSRCCEI
+568 PAYSATNLRSRCCDVSKIQIDTEI
-583 ANLPIDRQI
+583 
-592 VLNRKMRQLLKV
+592 VVNRKMRQYIRMLK
-604 LNKC
+604 KS

>member
-1 MALNFVESIFLRTFV
+1 MCSR
-16 LPCSNY
+16 LPNVY
-22 TIIMYLDIRKGK
+22 QRQEG
-34 DPRYYIMQGFRKKE
+34 

-57 KLGKASEIRERYGCG
+57 KLGKESEIRERYGCA
-72 DAEAWAHQKLKEIN
+72 DAEAWARQKLREVN
-86 DSIKDDRASVMVSYN
+86 EAYKDDKASVMVSYS
-101 PDKKI
+101 PDRRI
-106 ERGQWRTV
+106 ETGEWRTV

-119 VLLPL
+119 VLPPL
-124 YNKLGLAQFS
+124 YNRLGLAQFS
-134 AEVSKRHRFK
+134 AEVSSRYRFR

-167 TREYLNDFVDA
+167 TRECLNDFVDA

-185 IYNFLGILSQEI
+185 IYNFLEVLSREI
-197 THLQKNLYEATK
+197 TPLQKSLYEATRK
-209 NELSR
+209 ELSR

-231 KEDTLRRYG
+231 REDELRRYG
-240 KSKEHRPNPIV
+240 RSKEHRPNPIV
-251 QMGMFMD
+251 QMGLFMD

-270 GNTSEQQTLR
+270 GNTSEQQTLQ

-293 EFVVCTDAGLASI
+293 EFIVCTDAGLASI

-313 SEGRNYIVTQSIPQ
+313 TEGRNYIVTPSIPQ
-327 LPALMKDWAQE
+327 LPALMKDWALE

-343 RLGDKED
+343 RLGDRED
-350 VSYDI
+350 VTYDI
-355 SELDLEKEK
+355 SELDLDMEKE
-364 GHLYYRERWFKEDRS
+364 HLYYRERWFKEDRS
-379 GVKAY
+379 TVKDF

-393 PKYALYQRQ
+393 PRYALYQRQ
-402 LRAQHIQKALRMIE
+402 LRAQHIQKALGMIR

-437 YTDAGEL
+437 YTDAGEM
-444 AQNTVMSLDVK
+444 AENTVMSLDVE

-466 SCVATRLEDSVGE
+466 NCVATRLEDSVGD
-479 ILHVN
+479 ILHAN
-484 GYRYEI
+484 GFRYEI

-531 QKQVNEGLDQGSGYS
+531 QRQVNEGLDEDSRYS
-546 SEQIIAA
+546 SEQIITA

-558 YNVVRGTGYV
+558 YNVIRGTGYV
-568 PAYSATALRSRCCEI
+568 PAYSATALRSRCCET
-583 ANLPIDRQI
+583 ANLPINRQI
-592 VLNRKMRQLLKV
+592 VLNRKLRQYLKTS
-604 LNKC
+604 NKC